1 MNKELVTCP
10 ACGSNKAARSEKE
23 SFDGLT
29 LGSKFSFKEVNYK
42 CNSCSEEGD
51 FLAETDKN
59 YLVAQK
65 EAQSNLVKQLLETMN
80 NAGVTMALFE
90 RVFELPARTLTRWK
104 NGDFSSS
111 SLALLRIVMTYPWV
125 IEVAENKFEKTYSK
139 CAVITAAAQEFKN
152 EIKINSNQ
160 QSQVTE
166 TSTGSSAIFFV
177 KVNNSHNKTKS
188 VKPLIVAQEDK

>member
-10 ACGSNKAARSEKE
+10 ACGSDQVARSEKE
-23 SFDGLT
+23 SFSDLT
-29 LGSKFSFKEVNYK
+29 LGSKFSFKEITYK

-59 YLVAQK
+59 YLAAQK
-65 EAQSNLVKQLLETMN
+65 EAQSNLVKKLVETMN
-80 NAGVTMALFE
+80 NAGITMAMFE

-111 SLALLRIVMTYPWV
+111 TLALLRIVITYPWI

-152 EIKINSNQ
+152 EIHSNKPQ
-160 QSQVTE
+160 ITE
-166 TSTGSSAIFFV
+166 TSTDS
-177 KVNNSHNKTKS
+177 
-188 VKPLIVAQEDK
+188 